1 MEKSAG
7 DLTKKVVNRFYLTRG
22 VPFKFFFFY
31 HNIVG
36 KHGLGLM
43 NVFIF
48 GFLYDFFDQ
57 LKVVLMLN
65 MSLFRFIKYCV

>member
-1 MEKSAG
+1 MEESAG

-22 VPFKFFFFY
+22 LLFRFFY
-31 HNIVG
+31 LNIVG

-48 GFLYDFFDQ
+48 GFLYNFFDR
-57 LKVVLMLN
+57 LKVVLMLT
-65 MSLFRFIKYCV
+65 MSLLRFIKYCV